1 MLNRD
6 FTNSTLNIIRSTM
19 PNIEAPI
26 QPDWAGI
33 IRQAGNDYQTGKQ
46 LQADNA
52 LTEQLIAE
60 NPEKEAEIRQMGGRA
75 YADMLKADAQRA
87 EDRQWAL
94 DDRQAQRDFQREMI
108 DLRTQRAMGLEA
120 ARHANA
126 MKLAEFKA
134 GLSGDT
140 TAQKNIGYLQTLGYS
155 PEEAAALYYSGNN
168 PTLDMST
175 LGKKGYEAYD
185 KKIGETLAG
194 KTEAADLLAQT
205 EQAYNDLFKDGG
217 LIQQAKIGADM
228 PDSVAGRVG
237 GIFDRAVPTNLV
249 DKEAQQARQQ
259 IQYILG
265 GLRLDE
271 SAAMKGALSDS
282 EQKFLSDMVAGNVKG
297 YSPWEI
303 KGAFEGIMNK
313 LRRKAG
319 SPSLKDFQNTNEEVI
334 DYTDL

>member
-1 MLNRD
+1 MGVSKMLLKD
-6 FTNSTLNIIRSTM
+6 FASSTANIIRANRPDIT
-19 PNIEAPI
+19 API

-33 IRQAGNDYQTGKQ
+33 IRQAGKDYNEG
-46 LQADNA
+46 A
-52 LTEQLIAE
+52 LTRKMIDEH
-60 NPEKEAEIRQMGGRA
+60 PEDEALIRQKGGSA
-75 YADMLKADAQRA
+75 YADMLKADAERA

-108 DLRTQRAMGLEA
+108 DLQTQRAMGLEA

-134 GLSGDT
+134 GLGGYT

-168 PTLDMST
+168 PTLNMAT
-175 LGKKGYEAYD
+175 LGKKGFEAYD

-237 GIFDRAVPTNLV
+237 GIFDRFVPTNLV

>member
-6 FTNSTLNIIRSTM
+6 FASVTQGIIRNTN
-19 PNIEAPI
+19 PNITAPI

-33 IRQAGNDYQTGKQ
+33 IRQAGEDYNEGK
-46 LQADNA
+46 
-52 LTEQLIAE
+52 LTQQMIAE
-60 NPEKEAEIRQMGGRA
+60 HPEEANRIRQMGGRA
-75 YADMLKADAQRA
+75 YADMLKQDELRA
-87 EDRQWAL
+87 EERQQKL
-94 DDRQAQRDFQREMI
+94 DDLAAQRDFQREMI
-108 DLRTQRAMGLEA
+108 DLQTQRAMGLEA
-120 ARHANA
+120 TRHANA

-134 GLSGDT
+134 GLSGDFT
-140 TAQKNIGYLQTLGYS
+140 NAQRNVGAMIEAGYTPQ
-155 PEEAAALYYSGNN
+155 EAWAMYYGGNN
-168 PTLDMST
+168 PTLNMDM
-175 LGKKGYEAYD
+175 LGKKGQEAYD

-313 LRRKAG
+313 LRRKAS
-319 SPSLKDFQNTNEEVI
+319 SPSLKDFQNINEEVI

>member
-1 MLNRD
+1 MLNKDYSGAIQNAVRNSLSLDFSPIPNKLEQLPEVLSTGLDDWNNTMRKQAYENALKSGNQEEIDKALAEYNPEAYANVLTAREQRQQALEDAQVERD
-6 FTNSTLNIIRSTM
+6 FKKELL
-19 PNIEAPI
+19 
-26 QPDWAGI
+26 D
-33 IRQAGNDYQTGKQ
+33 
-46 LQADNA
+46 LQ
-52 LTEQLIAE
+52 
-60 NPEKEAEIRQMGGRA
+60 
-75 YADMLKADAQRA
+75 
-87 EDRQWAL
+87 
-94 DDRQAQRDFQREMI
+94 
-108 DLRTQRAMGLEA
+108 TQRALQLEGI
-120 ARHANA
+120 RQGNA

-134 GLSGDT
+134 GLDGNT
-140 TAQKNIGYLQTLGYS
+140 TAQKNISYLQSLGYS

-168 PTLDMST
+168 PTLDMSK
-175 LGKKGYEAYD
+175 LGKKGFEAYD

-237 GIFDRAVPTNLV
+237 GIFDRFVPTNLV

>member
-1 MLNRD
+1 MLLKD
-6 FTNSTLNIIRSTM
+6 FASSTANIIRANRPDIT
-19 PNIEAPI
+19 API

-33 IRQAGNDYQTGKQ
+33 IRQAGKDYNEG
-46 LQADNA
+46 A
-52 LTEQLIAE
+52 LTRKMIDEH
-60 NPEKEAEIRQMGGRA
+60 PEDEALIRQKGGSA
-75 YADMLKADAQRA
+75 YADMLKADAERA

-108 DLRTQRAMGLEA
+108 DLQTQRAMGLEA

-134 GLSGDT
+134 GLGGYT
-140 TAQKNIGYLQTLGYS
+140 TAQKNIGYLQSLGYS

-313 LRRKAG
+313 LRRKAS

>member
-1 MLNRD
+1 MLLKD
-6 FTNSTLNIIRSTM
+6 FASSTANIIRANRPDIT
-19 PNIEAPI
+19 API

-33 IRQAGNDYQTGKQ
+33 IRQAGKDYNEG
-46 LQADNA
+46 A
-52 LTEQLIAE
+52 LTRKMIDEH
-60 NPEKEAEIRQMGGRA
+60 PEDEALIRQKGGSA
-75 YADMLKADAQRA
+75 YADMLKADAERA

-108 DLRTQRAMGLEA
+108 DLQTQRAMGLEA

-134 GLSGDT
+134 GLGGYT

-168 PTLDMST
+168 PTLNMAT
-175 LGKKGYEAYD
+175 LGKKGFEAYD

-237 GIFDRAVPTNLV
+237 GIFDRAVPTTLV

>member
-1 MLNRD
+1 MLLKD
-6 FTNSTLNIIRSTM
+6 FASSTANIIRANRPDIT
-19 PNIEAPI
+19 API

-33 IRQAGNDYQTGKQ
+33 IRQAGKDYNEG
-46 LQADNA
+46 A
-52 LTEQLIAE
+52 LTRKMIDEH
-60 NPEKEAEIRQMGGRA
+60 PEDEALIRQKGGSA
-75 YADMLKADAQRA
+75 YADMLKADAERA

-108 DLRTQRAMGLEA
+108 DLQTQRAMGLEA

-134 GLSGDT
+134 GLGGYT
-140 TAQKNIGYLQTLGYS
+140 TAQKNIGYLQSLGYS

-313 LRRKAG
+313 LRRKAS
-319 SPSLKDFQNTNEEVI
+319 SPSLKDFQNTNE
-334 DYTDL
+334 

>member
-1 MLNRD
+1 MLLKD
-6 FTNSTLNIIRSTM
+6 FASSTANIIRANRPDIT
-19 PNIEAPI
+19 API

-33 IRQAGNDYQTGKQ
+33 IRQAGKDYNEG
-46 LQADNA
+46 A
-52 LTEQLIAE
+52 LTRKMIDEH
-60 NPEKEAEIRQMGGRA
+60 PEDEALIRQKGGSA
-75 YADMLKADAQRA
+75 YADMLKADAERA

-108 DLRTQRAMGLEA
+108 DLQTQRAMGLEA

-134 GLSGDT
+134 GLGGYT

-168 PTLDMST
+168 PTLNMAT
-175 LGKKGYEAYD
+175 LGKKGFEAYD